1 MVFLDLQEV
10 ENRNITQNGLNGSK
24 NAWKVHVQS

>member
-10 ENRNITQNGLNGSK
+10 ENRNIDPNGLNGSK
-24 NAWKVHVQS
+24 NAWKVHGQS